1 MRFQRSFILLFFC
14 VCIKNCFFFNFIWK
28 HGSSYLQDRIASF
41 SGFCFSGGLGSRCV
55 SSKNSPGYQHSE
67 TMCQFNL
74 RTLPIDSLLD
84 LWDSIGV
91 EGNTPPHPMIN
102 DILESLPQFILEM
115 DADWEMVCDFVL
127 SQDPS
132 MGFVSMKSESQ
143 WLAVEKVFLEEIDA

>member
-1 MRFQRSFILLFFC
+1 
-14 VCIKNCFFFNFIWK
+14 
-28 HGSSYLQDRIASF
+28 
-41 SGFCFSGGLGSRCV
+41 
-55 SSKNSPGYQHSE
+55 
-67 TMCQFNL
+67 MCQSNL
-74 RTLPIDSLLD
+74 RPLPIDLSCD

-91 EGNTPPHPMIN
+91 EGNTHHPMITN
-102 DILESLPQFILEM
+102 ILQSLPQFILEM

>member
-1 MRFQRSFILLFFC
+1 
-14 VCIKNCFFFNFIWK
+14 
-28 HGSSYLQDRIASF
+28 
-41 SGFCFSGGLGSRCV
+41 
-55 SSKNSPGYQHSE
+55 
-67 TMCQFNL
+67 MCQFNL

-84 LWDSIGV
+84 SWDSIGV
-91 EGNTPPHPMIN
+91 EHTPHPPMIN

-115 DADWEMVCDFVL
+115 DADWQMVCDFVL